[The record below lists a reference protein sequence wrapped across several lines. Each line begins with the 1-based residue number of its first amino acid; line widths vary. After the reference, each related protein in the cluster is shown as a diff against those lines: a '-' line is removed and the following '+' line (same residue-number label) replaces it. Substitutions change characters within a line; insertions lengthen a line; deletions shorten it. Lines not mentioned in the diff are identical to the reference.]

1 MSDDTRIVTPEIRGD
16 EIDST
21 MRPQVLDD
29 FVGQAQAR
37 ANLKVFIG
45 AAKARGEALDHVLRG
60 NIASGLTVL
69 LQRFTC
75 LAASEAATWS

>member
-1 MSDDTRIVTPEIRGD
+1 MSETDPRLVTSEVRGD
-16 EIDST
+16 EIDTT

-45 AAKARGEALDHVLRG
+45 AAKARGEALEVAIGTLCDTMLLLRT
-60 NIASGLTVL
+60 L
-69 LQRFTC
+69 
-75 LAASEAATWS
+75 